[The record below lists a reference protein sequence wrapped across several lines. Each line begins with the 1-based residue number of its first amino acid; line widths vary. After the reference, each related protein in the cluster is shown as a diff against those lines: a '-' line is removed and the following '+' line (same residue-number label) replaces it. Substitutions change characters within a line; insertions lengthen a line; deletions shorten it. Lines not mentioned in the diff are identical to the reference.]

1 MAQSWADRHEPPRGA
16 AYMDHNQPP
25 EPRASS
31 LRRVFWL
38 ALLPMSLLLL
48 ASFALIILMVS
59 RVHHNVQRMLVET
72 GEIAQARALADELH
86 GIESWVQ
93 AAPTLAPVAREA
105 VDADA
110 RQHLDAATD
119 LLRRFGPPT
128 PDPSDPEHQSEEDNL
143 VGTIR
148 TELALLRRLLVDE
161 RSGLENADPHVRA
174 ATRTAESLAT
184 KCEAE
189 GRELGER
196 LVQSSQDF
204 VQFVVVSAAIAALT
218 LVAAMWL
225 FQRRIMRPLAEL
237 REAARRI
244 GEGEQELRLVVRHED
259 ELGLLARTL
268 QAMTGRLRAQQEDL
282 EERVAQRTNELLRTA
297 RLADLGTLAA
307 GVAHE
312 INNPLAAIA
321 TCAEGLLR
329 DEQRALAVNGAPG
342 HAHDGADGRERIRE
356 YLGIIAKEALRVR
369 DTTARLLAFAR
380 PESGR
385 REPVWLQREV
395 REVATML
402 DHSATR
408 AGVTLDLDLA
418 QNTPPVLGDPADLR
432 QVAFNLLKNA
442 LDASSHGGAVA
453 IRLSQRDDNVVL
465 EVEDHGHGVA
475 AEVRDRIFEP
485 FVTTKAPGDGTG
497 LGLAISHRIVTDH
510 GGSVRLHTPSR
521 GGACFTV
528 TLPRLR

>member
-1 MAQSWADRHEPPRGA
+1 M
-16 AYMDHNQPP
+16 
-25 EPRASS
+25 
-31 LRRVFWL
+31 
-38 ALLPMSLLLL
+38 
-48 ASFALIILMVS
+48 
-59 RVHHNVQRMLVET
+59 
-72 GEIAQARALADELH
+72 
-86 GIESWVQ
+86 
-93 AAPTLAPVAREA
+93 
-105 VDADA
+105 
-110 RQHLDAATD
+110 
-119 LLRRFGPPT
+119 
-128 PDPSDPEHQSEEDNL
+128 
-143 VGTIR
+143 
-148 TELALLRRLLVDE
+148 
-161 RSGLENADPHVRA
+161 
-174 ATRTAESLAT
+174 
-184 KCEAE
+184 
-189 GRELGER
+189 
-196 LVQSSQDF
+196 
-204 VQFVVVSAAIAALT
+204 

-225 FQRRIMRPLAEL
+225 FRRRIMRPLAEL
-237 REAARRI
+237 REAVRRI
-244 GEGEQELRLVVRHED
+244 GEGELELRLTVRHED

-329 DEQRALAVNGAPG
+329 DEQRALARNGPPAF
-342 HAHDGADGRERIRE
+342 AHDPADGRERIRE
-356 YLGIIAKEALRVR
+356 YLGIIAKEAMRVR

-453 IRLSQRDDNVVL
+453 IRVNQRDDNVVL

-475 AEVRDRIFEP
+475 AEIRDRVFEP

-510 GGSVRLHTPSR
+510 GGSLRLHTPTR